1 MKIIINGK
9 TAILRKVILFKF
21 VFENCSVM
29 LRSISVFIIVD
40 ILNLLHAVSRSITG
54 CFVLQNIGEVSA
66 RTEGL
71 TPTAK
76 KLMKFFQS
84 LSSKTTVPSV
94 SSLLRPKQRGCNPS
108 HSLKFR
114 PTPSDFLLNRY
125 YDLRIEFSSITM
137 R

>member
-54 CFVLQNIGEVSA
+54 CFVQQNIGEAVSY
-66 RTEGL
+66 THL
-71 TPTAK
+71 TLPT
-76 KLMKFFQS
+76 S
-84 LSSKTTVPSV
+84 LQV
-94 SSLLRPKQRGCNPS
+94 
-108 HSLKFR
+108 
-114 PTPSDFLLNRY
+114 
-125 YDLRIEFSSITM
+125 
-137 R
+137 